1 MNRFFF
7 VAIFAF
13 LPAAALAA
21 KVELP
26 EWGEPTE
33 AAAYQLGG
41 GLWPTGVL
49 GDAEEEAT
57 AEAETEVAKTADAK
71 TSDAKEGEKVAG
83 EAVSKEQALKFYGP
97 AGEVDSTEPIT
108 ADTAVKVP
116 ESGAKPVG
124 EGLKFPDEEP
134 AQEAPVEALPPLE
147 GKLADTYFEHAP
159 MDFLIDPQRLLTEQ
173 KSNDIKRFLE
183 FHSDESEFHIY
194 VMVFGETQKIPDDV
208 NLRQLHKEWFSE
220 SPTVMML
227 YYREHPEMTEFVYN
241 DNVSSALP
249 KSVFDR
255 IRQNCLREGGATD
268 LAPDQVEKMAIEL
281 SIQLYWLSRLMKHE
295 TKEGQELAAETEIYE
310 MPASAD
316 APELLREYAP
326 GIFLEEKGRKV
337 LSMIF
342 TTLLILGT
350 VLAVAAVGWGVM
362 WWRNRDRV
370 AGKPLLFPSFEII
383 PRLGGEYSGGGFV
396 SMSFE
401 INEGSDF
408 SA

>member
-1 MNRFFF
+1 MNRFFSL
-7 VAIFAF
+7 VILAF
-13 LPAAALAA
+13 LPAAAFAA
-21 KVELP
+21 KVEMP

-41 GLWPTGVL
+41 GLWPTGIL
-49 GDAEEEAT
+49 GEAEEEST
-57 AEAETEVAKTADAK
+57 EAETEIVKAPE
-71 TSDAKEGEKVAG
+71 AKEGETVAD
-83 EAVSKEQALKFYGP
+83 ATVSKEQALKFYGP

-108 ADTAVKVP
+108 ADTAVKAPEAGP
-116 ESGAKPVG
+116 ESVG

-194 VMVFGETQKIPDDV
+194 VMVFGETQEIPDDV

-227 YYREHPEMTEFVYN
+227 YYREHPEITEFVYN
-241 DNVSSALP
+241 DNVSSSLP

-295 TKEGQELAAETEIYE
+295 TKEGQQLAAETELHE

-350 VLAVAAVGWGVM
+350 VLAVAAVGWCVM

-408 SA
+408 PA

>member
-1 MNRFFF
+1 MNRFFSL
-7 VAIFAF
+7 VILAL
-13 LPAAALAA
+13 LPAATFAA
-21 KVELP
+21 KVEMP

-41 GLWPTGVL
+41 GLWPTGIL
-49 GDAEEEAT
+49 GETEEEST
-57 AEAETEVAKTADAK
+57 EAETEIVKAPE
-71 TSDAKEGEKVAG
+71 AKEGETVAD
-83 EAVSKEQALKFYGP
+83 ATVSKEQALKFYGP

-108 ADTAVKVP
+108 ADTAVKAP
-116 ESGAKPVG
+116 ESGPESVG
-124 EGLKFPDEEP
+124 VGLKFPDEEP

-194 VMVFGETQKIPDDV
+194 VMVFGETQEIPDDV

-241 DNVSSALP
+241 DNVSSSLP

-295 TKEGQELAAETEIYE
+295 TKEGQQLAAETELHE

-408 SA
+408 PA